1 MGVDPQRRYW
11 RGIEEREESAEFRA
25 TLKSEFP
32 APPKTAAPGQG
43 AELEQPHRRS
53 FLVAAGFSLGGGMLA
68 ASCQRGAEERLLP
81 LLHADEQGT
90 PGKTYRYATTCGGC
104 SAGCGILGKVRDGR
118 PILVEGNPDHPLSR
132 GGVCAVG
139 QASLLGL
146 YDSQRLVRPR
156 RAGQALALEALD
168 REVLQRLEEAGDGGV
183 CFLTGTVTSP
193 STRAAIARFLERF
206 PDAVHVSYDALSCS
220 AILAAHE
227 RTFGQR
233 VLPHYRFDRARLIVA
248 FDADFLGTWI
258 SPVEFTKAYVA
269 GRSLE
274 GGAVSFCRHVQ
285 FEGRVSLTGS
295 NADRRIPVGPE
306 DCARALV
313 RLAALLA
320 EKAGETIPESARQAA
335 ADPSV
340 EHELR
345 TLAAALWEA
354 RGRSL
359 VVCGTNDVALQCVT
373 NFVNRVLGNYGNTL
387 DIAAPS
393 QQASGDDRAL
403 EELIARMRGGDVRA
417 LFIAGANPA
426 YDLPRAPEFRAA
438 LAEVGL
444 TVCFAEHLD
453 ETAELCAFV
462 APLPHAL
469 EAWNDA
475 EVVSG
480 LVSVAQPVI
489 AATGEVR
496 TLRET
501 LARWSGDPRPDRELV
516 RAHWQEQLFPLQRG
530 ETSFEAFWNRTLQ
543 DGFARIERAPV
554 ALGPLPGAW
563 NGAFDWPVSAS
574 PRAADALALVLYPK
588 IGMLDGRHALN
599 PWLHELPDPVTK
611 AVWDNYVCI
620 APALAA
626 RLKIEQGDVVRVR
639 TVAAEGAAGS
649 MVALELP
656 ALIQPGQA
664 EEVVAIAVGYGRKG
678 TDRFEGIGPNW
689 LFKQATVQGGGLVGQ
704 NAFALGQRGPTGLRL
719 ENTVVL
725 EPTGKQAHIAQ
736 TQTHH
741 TLSEPEELGGR
752 VREHVHETTLAAY
765 RQDPASGNPPE
776 PEAPQLWKD
785 DHPYKEHHWGLAIDL
800 NRCTGCSA
808 CLIGC
813 QSENNVP
820 VVGKDEVYRRREMHW
835 IRIDRYYA
843 GDDQH
848 VEVVHQPV
856 MCQHCDNA
864 PCETVCP
871 TLATVHSSEGL
882 NQQVYNRCVGTRY
895 CANNCPFKV
904 RRFNWFEYWT
914 EEKRENLA
922 LNPDVATRSRGVME
936 KCSMCIQR
944 IQEAKAEAERRGAPL
959 RDGDIQ
965 TACQQSCPGDAIVF
979 GDRNDPGSRLA
990 KLAADPRHYHLL
1002 ANMNLRP
1009 GVGYLTKVRDRDPE
1023 SG

>member
-1 MGVDPQRRYW
+1 MGIDPKRRYW
-11 RGIEEREESAEFRA
+11 RGIEEREGSAEFRA

-32 APPKTAAPGQG
+32 APPKARAPAQSP
-43 AELEQPHRRS
+43 ELEQPHRRS
-53 FLVAAGFSLGGGMLA
+53 FLVAAGFSIGGGVLA
-68 ASCQRGAEERLLP
+68 SSCQRGAEERLVP
-81 LLHADEQGT
+81 LLRADEQGT

-104 SAGCGILGKVRDGR
+104 SAGCGVLGKTRDGR
-118 PILVEGNPDHPLSR
+118 PILIEGNPDHPLSR

-146 YDSQRLVRPR
+146 YDSQRLDRPR
-156 RAGQALALEALD
+156 RAGQPLE
-168 REVLQRLEEAGDGGV
+168 REPFERELLQRLESVAQGGAY
-183 CFLTGTVTSP
+183 FLTGTITSP
-193 STRAAIARFLERF
+193 STEAAIARFMERF
-206 PDAVHVSYDALSCS
+206 PGGTHVRYDALSCS
-220 AILAAHE
+220 AILEAHE
-227 RTFGQR
+227 RTFGER
-233 VLPHYRFDRARLIVA
+233 VLPHYSFERARLIVG

-258 SPVEFTKAYVA
+258 SPVEFTKAYTA
-269 GRSLE
+269 GRSLQD
-274 GGAVSFCRHVQ
+274 GAAAFCRHVQ
-285 FEGRVSLTGS
+285 FESRVSLTGS
-295 NADRRIPVGPE
+295 NADRRVPLGPE
-306 DCARALV
+306 DAARALV

-320 EKAGETIPESARQAA
+320 EKAGETVPENARQVAV
-335 ADPSV
+335 DPPL

-345 TLAAALWEA
+345 ALVAELWEA
-354 RGRSL
+354 RGHSL

-393 QQASGDDRAL
+393 LQASGDDRAL
-403 EELIARMRGGDVRA
+403 AELLARMQSGGVKA

-426 YDLPRAPEFRAA
+426 YDLPQAQEFRAA
-438 LAEVGL
+438 LAGVEL

-453 ETAELCAFV
+453 ETAELCEFV
-462 APLPHAL
+462 APLPHYL

-480 LVSVAQPVI
+480 LVSLAQPVT
-489 AATGEVR
+489 AATGEVS

-501 LARWSGDPRPDRELV
+501 LARWSGDARTDHELL
-516 RAHWQEQLFPLQRG
+516 RAYWQAQLFPLQRG
-530 ETSFEAFWNRTLQ
+530 EASFDAFWNRTLQ

-554 ALGPLPGAW
+554 APGSVW
-563 NGAFDWPVSAS
+563 HGAFEWPASAS
-574 PRAADALALVLYPK
+574 PRAAGALALVLYPK
-588 IGMLDGRHALN
+588 VGMLDGRHALN

-611 AVWDNYVCI
+611 AVWDNYVCL
-620 APALAA
+620 APALATH
-626 RLKIEQGDVVRVR
+626 LGIEQGDVVRVR
-639 TVAAEGAAGS
+639 AAGS
-649 MVALELP
+649 AVTGNGIELELP
-656 ALIQPGQA
+656 TLIQPGQA
-664 EEVVAIAVGYGRKG
+664 PEVVAIAVGYGRKG
-678 TDRFEGIGPNW
+678 TDRFQGIGPNW
-689 LFKQATVQGGGLVGQ
+689 IFKQDTVADGGVVGR
-704 NAFALGQRGPTGLRL
+704 NAFALGACGS
-719 ENTVVL
+719 VVL
-725 EPTGKQAHIAQ
+725 EPTGKKAHIAQ

-752 VREHVHETTLAAY
+752 VRDHVHETTLAAY
-765 RQDPASGNPPE
+765 RQDPASGNPRE

-843 GDDQH
+843 GDDAH

-864 PCETVCP
+864 PCESVCP

-944 IQEAKAEAERRGAPL
+944 IQEAKAESVRNGVPL

-979 GDRNDPGSRLA
+979 GDRNDPSSRLA

-1002 ANMNLRP
+1002 ENMNLRP
-1009 GVGYLTKVRDRDPE
+1009 GVGYLTKVRDREPE
-1023 SG
+1023 ST